1 MFEVM
6 PVLNIFTPLGYSLFQ
21 ALSFVLSS
29 HYFLLFSIFFFIM
42 EHFMK
47 NLKVDTLEKL
57 EFALFFHSV
66 EPDEQYFAEDALVL
80 KMILKFAD

>member
-1 MFEVM
+1 
-6 PVLNIFTPLGYSLFQ
+6 
-21 ALSFVLSS
+21 
-29 HYFLLFSIFFFIM
+29 
-42 EHFMK
+42 MK